1 MSVLDVVL
9 SKVRT
14 KRVELV
20 ADIWKDYKREVMI
33 PLAQSKE
40 IDSDLI
46 DRYFESLQ
54 KTEADL
60 RDDVK
65 IVGDRLMYSAGMKNA
80 ERNAQKLQIVE
91 QKIQQLNE
99 DFAEKRRAYEAAL
112 APLASER
119 SSLVGSSDPNIYR
132 ERLLRTVQDPKLLKS
147 LAENK
152 QARME
157 IIPRLDWLRI
167 ELSRNVND
175 GLATLRWH
183 ISKLED
189 EISSLTSDGSKIK
202 KIGDTLLEYA
212 TGDRSTTEKKRKLVQ
227 AREKLEPLLAT
238 RAKYESELADL
249 ESQLAK
255 LQAEENQLRELCLE
269 P

>member
-60 RDDVK
+60 RQDVE
-65 IVGDRLMYSAGMKNA
+65 IVQGRLSNSAGMKTA

-91 QKIQQLNE
+91 QKIQKLNE

-132 ERLLRTVQDPKLLKS
+132 ERLLRSVQDPKLLKS
-147 LAENK
+147 LADVK

-157 IIPRLDWLRI
+157 ITPRLDWLRI

-175 GLATLRWH
+175 GLATIRWH

-189 EISSLTSDGSKIK
+189 EIGSLASDDGKLKQIADNLLQYTVGDKSS
-202 KIGDTLLEYA
+202 
-212 TGDRSTTEKKRKLVQ
+212 TEKKRRLVQ

-238 RAKYESELADL
+238 RAKYEAELSDL
-249 ESQLAK
+249 ERQLSD
-255 LQAEENQLRELCLE
+255 LQAEERQLHIACLE